1 MSNCNDKKCKV
12 TDTCNKIQKTIILCH
27 SPYCNYATHIYCAGL
42 SNIRNK
48 QDIEE
53 TYFVCNKCKD
63 FLSYSGQF
71 TQNKIDEKLTLI
83 KDNISVIENKL
94 CGLQNLL
101 NSTIQEINDKITN
114 LERESNAKHLLLSEK
129 LDSSLTSLT
138 NKNVLLEN
146 KSIELETKIINIEKN
161 LCEIAPKLDLDKNEI
176 SSKISILEKKINEL
190 GNKTTVNTEVY
201 EGSTVVNP
209 KKDET
214 AIRTKNPQ
222 LKFQI
227 RISGVKEADEGTNYI
242 ERQTYEINFVKKILK
257 HMKKEFPITDCFR
270 LGKYKA
276 GQSKPRSLLVTFS
289 SVWDR
294 NLVLQN
300 ANSLST
306 FEHTVFLSPA
316 LSPEEIKIEKQ
327 ILKKRYDLIQSGVAK
342 KDLKIKHLKLFIKD
356 EQVELE

>member
-1 MSNCNDKKCKV
+1 MSSCNDKKCKV
-12 TDTCNKIQKTIILCH
+12 IDTCNKIQKTIILCH

-71 TQNKIDEKLTLI
+71 TQTKIDEKLTLI

-94 CGLQNLL
+94 CGLQSLL
-101 NSTIQEINDKITN
+101 NNTILEINDQITN
-114 LERESNAKHLLLSEK
+114 LERESNSKHLLLSEK
-129 LDSSLTSLT
+129 LDSSLKSLT
-138 NKNVLLEN
+138 NKNTLLEN
-146 KSIELETKIINIEKN
+146 KYIELETKIIGIQTHSIPDE
-161 LCEIAPKLDLDKNEI
+161 NEI
-176 SSKISILEKKINEL
+176 NRKISVLENKINEL
-190 GNKTTVNTEVY
+190 GNKITVNTEVSKA
-201 EGSTVVNP
+201 STVANP
-209 KKDET
+209 KKDEAT
-214 AIRTKNPQ
+214 IRSKNPQ

-227 RISGVKEADEGTNYI
+227 RIAGIKEADEGTNYI

-294 NLVLQN
+294 NVVLQN

-306 FEHTVFLSPA
+306 FEETVFVSPA

-342 KDLKIKHLKLFIKD
+342 KDLKIKNLKLFMKD
-356 EQVELE
+356 KQVELD